1 MLREDRRRKKRN
13 QIFHSLRSS
22 FAKKSKDVREIT
34 SKGEILR
41 EKQVSLSLASFP
53 LRSSL

>member
-13 QIFHSLRSS
+13 HIFHSFRSS

-41 EKQVSLSLASFP
+41 EKQVSLSLPSFP